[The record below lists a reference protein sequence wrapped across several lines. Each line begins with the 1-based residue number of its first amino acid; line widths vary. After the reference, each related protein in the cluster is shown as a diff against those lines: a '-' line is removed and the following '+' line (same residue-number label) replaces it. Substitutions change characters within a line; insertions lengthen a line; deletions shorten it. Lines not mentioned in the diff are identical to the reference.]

1 MKTWLLSLFSITI
14 LSVMVS
20 LILEKNRLYKT
31 VQRILTVLLATTIA
45 SPLFSIGNKNFVFQK
60 EESVFLSDYNVSV
73 QNIKTVYLEK
83 KCKERLLLEGFESSV
98 SLTVNYEKGV
108 KILAVNVYL
117 KNYGINEKDENIVK
131 LRKNLAEFCNVK
143 EERVYIYVGKNKIT
157 GAKMEGD

>member
-45 SPLFSIGNKNFVFQK
+45 SPLFLIGNKNFIFQK
-60 EESVFLSDYNVSV
+60 EESVFLSDYDVSV